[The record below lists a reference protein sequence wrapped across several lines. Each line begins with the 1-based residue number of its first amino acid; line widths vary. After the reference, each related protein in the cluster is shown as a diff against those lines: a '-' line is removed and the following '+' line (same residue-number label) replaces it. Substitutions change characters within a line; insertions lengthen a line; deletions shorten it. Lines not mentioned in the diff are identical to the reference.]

1 MMQDYNLDDIYTSAA
16 AASALLP
23 SEQVVKNILDFARS
37 YQAVEVEGLK
47 FGLFLN

>member
-1 MMQDYNLDDIYTSAA
+1 MTQDYNLDDTYATPAA
-16 AASALLP
+16 ATDLLP
-23 SEQVVKNILDFARS
+23 SGQVVKNILDFARS